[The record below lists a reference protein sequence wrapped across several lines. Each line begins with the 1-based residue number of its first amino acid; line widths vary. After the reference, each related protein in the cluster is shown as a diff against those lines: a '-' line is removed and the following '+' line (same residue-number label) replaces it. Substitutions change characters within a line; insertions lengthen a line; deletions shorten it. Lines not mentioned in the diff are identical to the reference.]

1 MTESGPGMTD
11 RYTQKQSHKLSDV
24 ARHAGVS
31 VITASRAL
39 RTPELVAPGTLE
51 RVRAAVVALGYV
63 PNPAAQ
69 ALASTRSRVIGV
81 IIPSVTNS
89 VFSDLL
95 RGVMDA
101 TEGTPFQPQFVNTR
115 YVSAREDE
123 LVRLFATQRPAG
135 MIVAGIDQS
144 EGARA
149 ALAGMGCPVVQV
161 MEIGPE
167 PVDMMIGCSQVE
179 GARAAVRHLLEQG
192 YARIGF
198 LGARMD
204 PRAQR
209 RLHGYR
215 LELEA
220 AGLAVPARV
229 LTRPQPS
236 AVTVGRQLMAD
247 FLALHPEAD
256 AVFCNNDDIALGAL
270 FECVRR
276 GTRVPAQMGIAGFN
290 DLDMAQGAEPGITSV
305 RTHRY
310 EMGFQAVQMIAA
322 ATEGAR
328 PEPAVVD
335 LGFTLMVRDSTRRT
349 EET

>member
-1 MTESGPGMTD
+1 MAD
-11 RYTQKQSHKLSDV
+11 RYKQIQSQKLSDV

-31 VITASRAL
+31 VITASRAM
-39 RTPELVAPGTLE
+39 RTPEVVAPATLE
-51 RVRAAVVALGYV
+51 RVRAAVRALGYV

-69 ALASTRSRVIGV
+69 ALASARSPVIGV

-89 VFSDLL
+89 VFAELL

-115 YVSAREDE
+115 YLHSREED
-123 LVRLFATQRPAG
+123 LVRLFAAQRPAG

-144 EGARA
+144 PQARA
-149 ALAGMGCPVVQV
+149 VLAGMGCPVVQV

-167 PVDMMIGCSQVE
+167 PIDMMVGSSQIG
-179 GARAAVRHLLEQG
+179 GARAAVRHMIDQG
-192 YARIGF
+192 YRRIGF

-209 RLHGYR
+209 RLAGYR
-215 LELEA
+215 TELEV
-220 AGLAVPARV
+220 AGLAEPARV
-229 LTRPQPS
+229 LTTPQAS
-236 AVTVGRQLMAD
+236 AVTVGRALMAD
-247 FLALHPEAD
+247 FLALHPDAD

-276 GTRVPAQMGIAGFN
+276 GIRVPAQMGIAGFN

-310 EMGFQAVQMIAA
+310 EMGRRAVQMIAA
-322 ATEGAR
+322 AIDGIR
-328 PEPAVVD
+328 PEPATVD
-335 LGFTLMVRDSTRRT
+335 LGFTLMVRDSTARAGGT
-349 EET
+349 

>member
-1 MTESGPGMTD
+1 MSD
-11 RYTQKQSHKLSDV
+11 RYKQKQTLKLSDV
-24 ARHAGVS
+24 ARRAGVS

-39 RTPELVAPGTLE
+39 RTPDVVAAATLE
-51 RVRAAVVALGYV
+51 RVRAAVSALGYV

-81 IIPSVTNS
+81 IIPSLTNS
-89 VFSDLL
+89 VFAELL

-101 TEGTPFQPQFVNTR
+101 TDGTPFQPQFANTR
-115 YVSAREDE
+115 YLSAREED

-144 EGARA
+144 AESRAVLEGI
-149 ALAGMGCPVVQV
+149 GCPVVQV
-161 MEIGPE
+161 MEIGPA
-167 PVDMMIGCSQVE
+167 PIDMMIGASQVDA
-179 GARAAVRHLLEQG
+179 ARAAVRHMIAQG

-209 RLHGYR
+209 RLAGYR
-215 LELEA
+215 AELEV
-220 AGLAVPARV
+220 AGLAERDRV
-229 LTRPQPS
+229 LTTPQPS
-236 AVTVGRQLMAD
+236 SVVVGRRLMAD
-247 FLALHPEAD
+247 FLALHPDAD

-276 GTRVPAQMGIAGFN
+276 GIRVPAQIGIAGFN

-310 EMGFQAVQMIAA
+310 EMGFQAVRMIAA

-328 PEPAVVD
+328 PDPAVVD
-335 LGFTLMVRDSTRRT
+335 LGFALKVRNSTLRLG
-349 EET
+349 ETG